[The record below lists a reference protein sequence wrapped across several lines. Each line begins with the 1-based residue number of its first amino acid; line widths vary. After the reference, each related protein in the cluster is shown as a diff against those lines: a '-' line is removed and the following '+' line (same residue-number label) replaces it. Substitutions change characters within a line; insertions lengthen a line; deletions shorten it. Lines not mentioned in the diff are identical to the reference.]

1 MIAGLKWV
9 FTLARSARPSAMT
22 RKKAKKADP
31 IEHAIE
37 TALQPG
43 RFIGYSTSSSFVSE
57 LGTVEAGIERL
68 IVIAPDRAAT
78 LYEVFLAGCYE
89 KAEEIDDSLGHFGM
103 FVESLA
109 CGWVKARQGGGADA
123 DDIAGRLLAWMD
135 NDPYGFCYH
144 LERPLVKVMNKQGLA
159 AFERRISERF
169 EGPPAALDRGK
180 EDTRKAERRRWA
192 EILRAI
198 LEAQRKVEAYV
209 ALCKQTELTAQDCL
223 TVAKL
228 LQTRRKL
235 ADALGWVR
243 RGRALD
249 KRTNSATAGYELA
262 KLERELLQ
270 KLGRGDEALDAVW
283 VEFNAH
289 PSKYSYEDLMRYVPK
304 TERAAWHAKAM
315 GSAAGA
321 DLHSL
326 IELWLDTKEIDR
338 LVERLRIARDE
349 EIESIS
355 HYTTEPMAKRL
366 AKTHPDVA
374 AKVYRALCM
383 RILNAKKSK
392 YYDAALSNLED
403 AKRCYE
409 KAGLGG
415 TWSHLVQQI
424 RRDHH
429 RKAGFM
435 GRFEE
440 NSSPVR
446 TPAQSLL
453 FWNGRRPA
461 GRRRQGAELLAPSS
475 TRHP

>member
-1 MIAGLKWV
+1 
-9 FTLARSARPSAMT
+9 MT
-22 RKKAKKADP
+22 RKNAKDADP

-37 TALQPG
+37 AALQPD

-57 LGTVEAGIERL
+57 LEAVEADIKQL
-68 IVIAPDRAAT
+68 IGTAPDRAAT

-103 FVESLA
+103 FVESLV
-109 CGWVKARQGGGADA
+109 CGWVKARQAGGADA
-123 DDIAGRLLAWMD
+123 DDTAGRLLAWMD

-144 LERPLVKVMNKQGLA
+144 LERPLVKVVNKQGLA
-159 AFERRISERF
+159 AFERRIRERF
-169 EGPPAALDRGK
+169 EAPPTALDK
-180 EDTRKAERRRWA
+180 HDENTREGARRHWA

-209 ALCKQTELTAQDCL
+209 TLCEQTELTAQDCL

-228 LQTRRKL
+228 LQARRKL

-243 RGRALD
+243 RGLAID
-249 KRTNSATAGYELA
+249 KRTSSATAGYEFA

-270 KLGRGDEALDAVW
+270 KLGRGDEALDAAW
-283 VEFNAH
+283 VEFKAH

-304 TERAAWHAKAM
+304 KERAAWHAKAM
-315 GSAAGA
+315 GTAAGA

-326 IELWLDTKEIDR
+326 IELWLETKEIDR
-338 LVERLRIARDE
+338 LVERLRTASDA
-349 EIESIS
+349 EIEGIS
-355 HYTTEPMAKRL
+355 HYTTEPVARRL
-366 AKTHPDVA
+366 AKTYPAVA
-374 AKVYRALCM
+374 AKVYRAVGM

-409 KAGLGG
+409 KAGLGV
-415 TWSHLVQQI
+415 TWSHLVQEI
-424 RRDHH
+424 RRDHY

-440 NSSPVR
+440 LV
-446 TPAQSLL
+446 T
-453 FWNGRRPA
+453 G
-461 GRRRQGAELLAPSS
+461 QGPSAKPS
-475 TRHP
+475 FLERAKARWPPPSGT